1 MYSRPVIDEVCER
14 IVTDLLRDRHG
25 TVRYPVS
32 TDDLTVL
39 LERDTEDLD
48 LFADLAIDG
57 EDVEGLTMF
66 RPGRKPVVR
75 ISDKLTNDPY
85 RTNRLRSTLAHE
97 YAHVLLHGFLWE
109 DGPAKPR
116 LDTAAERVD
125 WMEWQANY
133 AAGALLIPL
142 SALARTAARHRREP
156 SGAAPLSAASPAV
169 RSMITAVSR
178 GFGVSR
184 AAARVRLEQTGHL
197 AGDGKRRS

>member
-1 MYSRPVIDEVCER
+1 MDATCER

-25 TVRYPVS
+25 AVRYPIS

-48 LFADLAIDG
+48 LFADLTNHG
-57 EDVEGLTMF
+57 EDVEGLTIF

-75 ISDKLTNDPY
+75 ISRKLTNDPY
-85 RTNRLRSTLAHE
+85 RNNRLRSTLAHE

-109 DGPAKPR
+109 DGRAKPG
-116 LDTAAERVD
+116 LQTAAESVD

-142 SALARTAARHRREP
+142 SVLARTVARHCGER
-156 SGAAPLSAASPAV
+156 SGAVPLPAAGPLV
-169 RSMITAVSR
+169 NSMITAVSR
-178 GFGVSR
+178 GYGVSR
-184 AAARVRLEQTGHL
+184 AAARVRLEQMGHL